1 MGTVAR
7 VTEISATSSSGF
19 EDAIRV
25 GIERAASTLRQIR
38 SAWVKEQR
46 VEVQDGA
53 IVGYQVNML
62 VTFVLED

>member
-7 VTEISATSSSGF
+7 VTEINATSENGF

-25 GIERAASTLRQIR
+25 GIERAAQTLRQIT

-46 VEVQDGA
+46 VEIADGA
-53 IVGYQVNML
+53 IVSYQVNML